1 MFQREL
7 LKCLN
12 MYKLK
17 QVPEDFSV
25 IEVNK
30 LVLSQDGKYFY
41 HKLKKRNLTTEEAIS
56 YVCKNFKIPRNRV
69 GMAGI
74 KDKKAITEQ
83 IISLPKEINVHAKQM
98 SLECVG
104 RGEKPISIGSHQR
117 NKFDITVRNLSED
130 DLNVFEN
137 NMARL
142 EKKKYYFL
150 NLFDQQRFS
159 SHNDEV
165 GEYIVRGEF
174 KKAVDLMLSGNG
186 SQEERMRAYL
196 KIHQN
201 DYIGAIRELPK
212 KVSLIYVHAFQAR
225 LWNCV
230 AEKLKDDKNMIV
242 PIIGFGTEFKG
253 KKVKDAYSSL
263 LNEKKLAARDFIIR
277 KIPELSSEGGERE
290 LFAKIEDLSVKKIE
304 GDELNSGMKKAQVCF
319 SLGKGC
325 YATIAIR
332 SLFLNQNTKDAP

>member
-1 MFQREL
+1 
-7 LKCLN
+7 

-17 QVPEDFSV
+17 QVPEDFLV
-25 IEVNK
+25 IEANK

-56 YVCKNFKIPRNRV
+56 YVCKNFKIPRNRI
-69 GMAGI
+69 GAAGI
-74 KDKKAITEQ
+74 KDKRAITEQ
-83 IISLPKEINVHAKQM
+83 FISLPKEINMRARQM

-104 RGEKPISIGSHQR
+104 RGEKPVSIGSHQK

-130 DLNVFEN
+130 DLAVFEN

-142 EKKKYYFL
+142 EKKKHHFL
-150 NLFDQQRFS
+150 NLFGQQRFS

-165 GEYIVRGEF
+165 GENIVRGEF
-174 KKAVDLMLSGNG
+174 KKAAELMLSGTG
-186 SQEERMRAYL
+186 LQEERMRACL
-196 KIHQN
+196 KIHPN
-201 DYIGAIRELPK
+201 DYIGAIRALPK
-212 KVSLIYVHAFQAR
+212 KVSLMYVHAFQAR

-253 KKVKDAYSSL
+253 KKVKDAYSQL
-263 LNEKKLAARDFIIR
+263 LNGKRLAARDFIIR

-290 LFAKIEDLSVKKIE
+290 LFARIEELDVKKI
-304 GDELNSGMKKAQVCF
+304 GSDELNPEMKKAQVCF

-332 SLFLNQNTKDAP
+332 SLFLSQNMKGAL